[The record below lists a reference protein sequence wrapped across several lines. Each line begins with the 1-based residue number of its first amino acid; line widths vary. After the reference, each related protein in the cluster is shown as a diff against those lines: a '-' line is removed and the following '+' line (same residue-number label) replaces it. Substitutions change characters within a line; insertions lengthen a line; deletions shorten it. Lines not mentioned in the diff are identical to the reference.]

1 MGWRPCS
8 SGSMTWYYQC
18 FTSILLSF
26 WHLLVPKWRCE
37 TLSWL
42 LKAQNQLVFT
52 PFSFEVEVSMWLLNA
67 FIIDTYDRYEILW
80 VLELKVNSMFRTKVY
95 QCFIW
100 GVGGWVWLQM
110 KHVSSEV
117 QHWFIEM
124 TPKSISSW
132 NFLERTQLPK
142 LSKTELKIFSRMFHF
157 CCKLTSCGLWKL

>member
-1 MGWRPCS
+1 MFHGGWVGWRPCS

-124 TPKSISSW
+124 TPNLLLLDQMLDVAITKIHIMSSFTSIKDL
-132 NFLERTQLPK
+132 NTV
-142 LSKTELKIFSRMFHF
+142 
-157 CCKLTSCGLWKL
+157 